1 VIASKLVFIADTQ
14 RPHWWI
20 WLGNALMVIAVAVIA
35 ILADAAP
42 LLAFVIA
49 LPPLCAGAWAA
60 GRGSKRAEIR
70 AQRAGRTE
78 QIERELDLG

>member
-1 VIASKLVFIADTQ
+1 VIISKFVLIADSQ

-20 WLGNALMVIAVAVIA
+20 WLGNVLMLTAVVAIAVI
-35 ILADAAP
+35 ADAAP
-42 LLAFVIA
+42 ALALLVA

-60 GRGSKRAEIR
+60 GRGTKKAEIR
-70 AQRAGRTE
+70 SQRAGKVA